1 MYIIHVTIKQEDTK
15 MKCELHESI
24 KLTQL
29 IRKYGEARAEFAK
42 LPTGNESANKWAES
56 EVIFDEIKKIIGC

>member
-1 MYIIHVTIKQEDTK
+1 